1 MQAVQLNKSK
11 ERKKKKRQCCMFF
24 QPSCLGRRV
33 GVLSAVSAV
42 EVLAGRGES
51 RKELVVFSIM
61 QALWEEKGIIIGVLG
76 CHIKA
81 LNLIWAL
88 SGRNMY
94 N

>member
-1 MQAVQLNKSK
+1 M
-11 ERKKKKRQCCMFF
+11 
-24 QPSCLGRRV
+24 
-33 GVLSAVSAV
+33 SAVSAV
-42 EVLAGRGES
+42 EVLAGGGES

-88 SGRNMY
+88 SRRNM
-94 N
+94 